1 MGSEN
6 IVVVSSC
13 DATCNSDTVTT
24 TNEDL
29 KTIKEKRSREDAF
42 GSGSNNYV
50 RADSILQSERSATA
64 VAIIVT
70 DDNDRAVDES
80 IIVADDDDNND
91 YDRNE
96 EESEA
101 DISMDGDDENKDVD
115 SHGFPF
121 AVVEQQPRQGRDDE
135 DLDGT
140 FPYRYDDRY
149 DAVHPQHP
157 HYGHDGEEYFS
168 HHRYHAHAY
177 QHRHHPHQA
186 HRPHRHHH
194 PFHHHHHRHH
204 NAHDGRSY
212 PIRSVSEP
220 EGIRRSSSYH
230 GLHDF
235 DRSNIAATNTYA
247 DGGNSS
253 SNTTH
258 TIQDQMLR
266 TFSY

>member
-80 IIVADDDDNND
+80 IIVAADDDNND

-101 DISMDGDDENKDVD
+101 DISMDGDDENEDVD

-135 DLDGT
+135 DMVMMAGNTVPIIVITPLRISILIIPTRPTVRIVIIIIIIPSITIIIVITTLTMVDPTQYGRYPNRKVSEDLLPITVLMILIEAILQLRILTPMVGT
-140 FPYRYDDRY
+140 AVAILLIPYRTKCYEPFLINKTT
-149 DAVHPQHP
+149 VHH
-157 HYGHDGEEYFS
+157 FIT
-168 HHRYHAHAY
+168 
-177 QHRHHPHQA
+177 
-186 HRPHRHHH
+186 
-194 PFHHHHHRHH
+194 
-204 NAHDGRSY
+204 NAK
-212 PIRSVSEP
+212 I
-220 EGIRRSSSYH
+220 
-230 GLHDF
+230 
-235 DRSNIAATNTYA
+235 
-247 DGGNSS
+247 
-253 SNTTH
+253 
-258 TIQDQMLR
+258 
-266 TFSY
+266 